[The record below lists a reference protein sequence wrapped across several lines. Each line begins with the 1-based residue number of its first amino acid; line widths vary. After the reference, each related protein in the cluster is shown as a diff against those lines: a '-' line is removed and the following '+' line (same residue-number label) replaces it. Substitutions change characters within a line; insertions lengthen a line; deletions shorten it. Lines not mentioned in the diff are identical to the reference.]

1 MKKFFILAISL
12 CSLCSCAI
20 SNTYSTISC
29 YGNVTTF
36 TPQGDTLKVYK
47 NVLIQ
52 ERVGGY
58 TTENAF
64 KAYGLNFTDSTGKG
78 IIVGN
83 AVPYIVEYEVE
94 VKVDTISTPDYYEEY
109 TNDN

>member
-1 MKKFFILAISL
+1 MKKLFILAIAL
-12 CSLCSCAI
+12 CTICSCAI
-20 SNTYSTISC
+20 STYSTISY

-36 TPQGDTLKVYK
+36 TPQGDTLKVYE

-64 KAYGLNFTDSTGKG
+64 KSYGLNFADSTGKG
-78 IIVGN
+78 IIIGN
-83 AVPYIVEYEVE
+83 AVPYIVEY
-94 VKVDTISTPDYYEEY
+94 KVDVKIDTVSTPDYYEEY
-109 TNDN
+109 NYDN